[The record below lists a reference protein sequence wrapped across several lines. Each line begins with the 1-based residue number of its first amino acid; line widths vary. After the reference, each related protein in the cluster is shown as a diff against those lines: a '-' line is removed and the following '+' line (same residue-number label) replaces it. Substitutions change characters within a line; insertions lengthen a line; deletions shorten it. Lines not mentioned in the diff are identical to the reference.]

1 MIQKHIP
8 SQVLKIILKN
18 SNSFQKSYKF
28 ITQETTAIS
37 TWLNVLSTM
46 LLSVL
51 SVLWSSKKEAVILAS
66 NKGNLRRRNILL
78 F

>member
-66 NKGNLRRRNILL
+66 NTGNLRRRNILL